1 MSKCPELSDKLGEN
15 ESPGL
20 SESVLKCDRDRAGRW
35 GQVLGSR
42 PHGAHLGA
50 TGSPTGQEHWAVLE
64 GEPSKVR
71 SKTGGLT
78 QGHAWRAGDK

>member
-1 MSKCPELSDKLGEN
+1 MSKCPEVSDKLGEN
-15 ESPGL
+15 ESPSL

-50 TGSPTGQEHWAVLE
+50 TGSPTGQ
-64 GEPSKVR
+64 
-71 SKTGGLT
+71 
-78 QGHAWRAGDK
+78 